1 MNSAITHKWIE
12 ITTRIGCKNMCGY
25 CPQKTF
31 VTAYKGEKKMSLA
44 AFSKILENIDKNT
57 TQIHFSGFSEA
68 FLNEGSEEMMLL
80 AFKKGFQVVLYTT
93 LEGITAEKINF
104 LYDNGMHFY
113 DVRFHE
119 FDGVG
124 YNKTKF
130 YRNVNLFKKISS
142 EHYQVDK
149 ITKPLSR
156 GGHLFKA
163 GYRFGKLTCPRFECN
178 VALPNGDV
186 YLCCS
191 DWGLQHFLG
200 NILTDHYDGEVF
212 TLSRDQIRK
221 MALQRDSNLLCRKCE
236 WAIAI

>member
-1 MNSAITHKWIE
+1 MTYKWIE

-31 VTAYKGEKKMSLA
+31 ISNYKGTKKMALED
-44 AFSKILENIDKNT
+44 FSKILKHVDKNT
-57 TQIHFSGFSEA
+57 TQVHFSGFSEA

-80 AFKKGFQVVLYTT
+80 AFKEGFQVVLYTT
-93 LEGITAEKINF
+93 LEGISPEKINF
-104 LYDNGMHFY
+104 LYEGGMHFS

-130 YRNVNLFKKISS
+130 NNNVKLFKKISS
-142 EHYQVDK
+142 DNYQVDR
-149 ITKPLSR
+149 ITRPLSR

-163 GYRFGKLTCPRFECN
+163 GYRFGKLTCHRFDCN

-191 DWGLQHFLG
+191 DWGLDHYLG
-200 NILTDHYDGEVF
+200 NIFDNHYDSGEF
-212 TLSRDQIRK
+212 QLSRDQIRL
-221 MALQRDSNLLCRKCE
+221 MAAKRDSNLLCRKCE
-236 WAIAI
+236 WAVSL